1 MTPAAAQTN
10 YPLTSSIELRDA
22 NGNLVTST
30 TPTCPRDGIT
40 VHSTG
45 WLPLSSVHATFHSD
59 PVDLGSHPVDANGNL
74 DFTFRVP
81 NVENGL
87 HTLILEGVGADG
99 QPRTVQASIVCN
111 CNPTTTPTVA
121 VLGQTLDA
129 TGGSS
134 GASSATGSS
143 TNGSVFAT
151 TGADIAGLLAIAVDL
166 ILVGVVLR
174 LVKQHRTLFPSRR

>member
-1 MTPAAAQTN
+1 MA
-10 YPLTSSIELRDA
+10 SSIELRDA

-81 NVENGL
+81 NAENGL
-87 HTLILEGVGADG
+87 HTLILEGIGADG
-99 QPRTVQASIVCN
+99 QPRTVEASVLCN
-111 CNPTTTPTVA
+111 CSSPTTPTVA

-134 GASSATGSS
+134 ATSATGSS
-143 TNGSVFAT
+143 TNGSVFAK
-151 TGADIAGLLAIAVDL
+151 TGADIAGALAIAVDL
-166 ILVGVVLR
+166 ILVGLVLR